1 MSEGIRAS
9 GRPPGQLARR
19 WLIPLENIEERLRGR
34 VRRIPRPRVAEG
46 RALARLPGV
55 TACIDVSDGLAG
67 DLKKLLGASG
77 VGADLNL
84 DALPLSDA
92 MSAAFDEDVARRFAA
107 TGGDDYELCFT
118 SAQSVPPEI
127 AGVPVTAIG
136 TVNDGDRLVCRSA
149 GAIVEVDDSGYR
161 HF

>member
-1 MSEGIRAS
+1 MYYRGKRTPVGPLRSTKSRSRAKGADDS
-9 GRPPGQLARR
+9 VVPATGL
-19 WLIPLENIEERLRGR
+19 
-34 VRRIPRPRVAEG
+34 
-46 RALARLPGV
+46 ALAGIAS
-55 TACIDVSDGLAG
+55 ACIDVSDGLTG
-67 DLKKLLGASG
+67 DLRKLLEASG

-136 TVNDGDRLVCRSA
+136 TVNEGDRLVCRSA